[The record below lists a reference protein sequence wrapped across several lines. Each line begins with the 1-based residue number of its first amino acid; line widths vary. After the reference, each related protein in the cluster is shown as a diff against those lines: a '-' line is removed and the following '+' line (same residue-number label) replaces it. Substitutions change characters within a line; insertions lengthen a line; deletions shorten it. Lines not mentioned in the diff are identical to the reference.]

1 LGQALEKQIVGTL
14 LMKSIMQTY
23 GRLPIA
29 FDHGEGS
36 YLFSTE
42 GKRYLDGAGGIAVV
56 SMGHSHPKL
65 VAALEAQV
73 RRLWHVSNLYEIPEQ
88 SYYAEKLVAACFADS
103 IFFCNSGAEAM
114 EGAIKVARKYQA
126 VNGKVERYRAVTLEG
141 SFHGRTLATLGAAN
155 NPKHL
160 EGFGPPVQGFDI
172 VPPNDL
178 DAMLAAITE
187 ETAAIIVEP
196 LQGEGGIRPLDKKYL
211 QALRATADRL
221 DVLLVF
227 DEVQTGFGRTGRL
240 FAHEWAGVS
249 PDIMACAKGIASGF
263 PCGAV
268 LAKSHVSNA
277 MSPGTHG
284 STFGGNPLAMAA
296 ANATLDVLLEEGF
309 LSEVDRIGSLLKSRL
324 EDLAHRY
331 SEVIIEV
338 RGSGLMLGIV
348 LREPHINTVFCD
360 CAREYGL
367 LTVVAGENVLRL
379 LPPLIIREPEVDII
393 LSALESAC
401 VSAKSSNQSGK

>member
-1 LGQALEKQIVGTL
+1 
-14 LMKSIMQTY
+14 
-23 GRLPIA
+23 
-29 FDHGEGS
+29 
-36 YLFSTE
+36 
-42 GKRYLDGAGGIAVV
+42 
-56 SMGHSHPKL
+56 
-65 VAALEAQV
+65 
-73 RRLWHVSNLYEIPEQ
+73 
-88 SYYAEKLVAACFADS
+88 
-103 IFFCNSGAEAM
+103 
-114 EGAIKVARKYQA
+114 
-126 VNGKVERYRAVTLEG
+126 
-141 SFHGRTLATLGAAN
+141 
-155 NPKHL
+155 
-160 EGFGPPVQGFDI
+160 
-172 VPPNDL
+172 
-178 DAMLAAITE
+178 
-187 ETAAIIVEP
+187 
-196 LQGEGGIRPLDKKYL
+196 
-211 QALRATADRL
+211 
-221 DVLLVF
+221 
-227 DEVQTGFGRTGRL
+227 
-240 FAHEWAGVS
+240 
-249 PDIMACAKGIASGF
+249 
-263 PCGAV
+263 
-268 LAKSHVSNA
+268 